1 MNHQILPQVALEE
14 NFGISRALAKAL
26 DAVERS
32 DEEDDE
38 SLKYLYLEHLIE
50 SASFQ
55 SSAVQW
61 FHKIGTLAS
70 LPSA

>member
-14 NFGISRALAKAL
+14 NFDISPALAKAL

-32 DEEDDE
+32 NEEDEE

-50 SASFQ
+50 IASFQ

-70 LPSA
+70 LLSA